1 MPLHPQPGSTDAP
14 PGGTARP
21 PLAEALRSIS
31 WHEPKTAWRQLVG
44 LFGLTKLI
52 AGAAL
57 VVLVIVAF
65 VLPGGERSDP
75 FEGPGAALDLTLKL
89 GAVLALVYVSLAALK
104 RYTGGTAKQRGA
116 LLDVL
121 DSKTLAPNRSVYVIR
136 AGDKQ
141 LVLGVT
147 QHQITTLAEL
157 DADPAPKLVTE
168 SRPPLDFAAQLEQ
181 ELGARD

>member
-1 MPLHPQPGSTDAP
+1 
-14 PGGTARP
+14 
-21 PLAEALRSIS
+21 
-31 WHEPKTAWRQLVG
+31 

-52 AGAAL
+52 AGAA
-57 VVLVIVAF
+57 VAVLVIVAF

-75 FEGPGAALDLTLKL
+75 FEGPGAALDLMLKL

-121 DSKTLAPNRSVYVIR
+121 DSKTLAPNRAVYVIR

-157 DADPAPKLVTE
+157 VTDPAPTLVTPA
-168 SRPPLDFAAQLEQ
+168 RPRLDFAAQLEQ
-181 ELGARD
+181 ELGAQDRDLQG